1 MSKKNALGRGLD
13 ALLPAADYQ
22 DSVRQIALSDIDI
35 NKDQPRKAFDQAA
48 LEQLADSIREV
59 GVLQP
64 LLVQQQ
70 RGRYLIIAGER
81 RFRAAMLAG
90 LSTVPCIEKDLT
102 ALQKRLAALI
112 ENLQRED
119 LNPIEEAGA
128 IRALMAEG
136 GLTQQ
141 EAAQRLGR
149 SRPAVANLLR
159 LLTLPQDIQQLVSE
173 GRLSEGHA
181 RVLAGVRDQ
190 PLLRRLAR
198 AAVDRE
204 LSVRQLERMA
214 QEMGRA
220 AAPRPARILAP
231 ELRDF
236 AQRLQQATG
245 LRTRVEGDLNRG
257 RVVLSYASAEELD
270 GLYEALSGILP

>member
-136 GLTQQ
+136 DLTQQ